1 MLKKLKEKNLDLVQL
16 KIEIERLIPMLG
28 TNVGSELKVKLFSC
42 IFLIK
47 FQNDFKFFIFN
58 LFYFYFVLA

>member
-28 TNVGSELKVKLFSC
+28 TNVGSELKVKLFSYY
-42 IFLIK
+42 K
-47 FQNDFKFFIFN
+47 RKE
-58 LFYFYFVLA
+58 